1 MSSSP
6 LKVYGKVLPL
16 SVTCTLNE
24 AISLNPLKVGLVH
37 EMDRVV
43 VVCPVTSRLV
53 GGPGGTGERERG
65 EGELPS
71 PCNGKST
78 ARP

>member
-6 LKVYGKVLPL
+6 LKVSEKVFPLP
-16 SVTCTLNE
+16 VACTLNE

-43 VVCPVTSRLV
+43 VVCPVT
-53 GGPGGTGERERG
+53 
-65 EGELPS
+65 
-71 PCNGKST
+71 
-78 ARP
+78 

>member
-6 LKVYGKVLPL
+6 LKVYGKVFPL

-24 AISLNPLKVGLVH
+24 DIPFKVGLVH

-43 VVCPVTSRLV
+43 VVCPVT
-53 GGPGGTGERERG
+53 
-65 EGELPS
+65 
-71 PCNGKST
+71 
-78 ARP
+78 

>member
-6 LKVYGKVLPL
+6 LKVSEKLFPLPVA
-16 SVTCTLNE
+16 STLNE

-43 VVCPVTSRLV
+43 VVCPVT
-53 GGPGGTGERERG
+53 
-65 EGELPS
+65 
-71 PCNGKST
+71 
-78 ARP
+78 